1 MKLIIMKYVF
11 YLIGILAVA
20 SIVFNVFKLD
30 FSHILQGDSQIAA
43 ISIIAALCVAALMG
57 IMIISNKIAQKYEDN

>member
-1 MKLIIMKYVF
+1 MKYTF

-30 FSHILQGDSQIAA
+30 FNHLLQGDSQVAA
-43 ISIIAALCVAALMG
+43 ISILAALCVVALMG
-57 IMIISNKIAQKYEDN
+57 IMIVSKKISQKYEDN

>member
-1 MKLIIMKYVF
+1 MKYVF

-30 FSHILQGDSQIAA
+30 FNHILQGDSQIAA